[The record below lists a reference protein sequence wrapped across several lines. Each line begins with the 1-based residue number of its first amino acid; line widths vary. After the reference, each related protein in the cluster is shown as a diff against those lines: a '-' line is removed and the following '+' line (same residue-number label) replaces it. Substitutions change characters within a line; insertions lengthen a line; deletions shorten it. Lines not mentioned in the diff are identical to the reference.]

1 MKNRFWAVVA
11 SIVGLLATGG
21 LSPVSAASIPQAQP
35 DKGLVVFFRA
45 KKAKGSALRFQ
56 ISDGTGKEL
65 GGLANGTTFHVYL
78 EPGQHTFS
86 VRAPTMDGSD
96 SVTLDVVAGQTYFL
110 QGEILWGWPTGR
122 PKFTNV
128 SEATAAPKIKKLR

>member
-1 MKNRFWAVVA
+1 MKKFFWAVVA
-11 SIVGLLATGG
+11 SIVGLLAVGS
-21 LSPVSAASIPQAQP
+21 LSPVSAASIPEAQP
-35 DKGLVVFFRA
+35 DKGLVVFFRE

-56 ISDGTGKEL
+56 ISDGTGKAL

-96 SVTLDVVAGQTYFL
+96 SVTLNVAAGETHFL

-128 SEATAAPKIKKLR
+128 PEATAKPMIQKL